1 MPPVDKLTLYPIHA
15 VGQPFLDDEPFDD
28 SLLPAQVVP
37 HVSIEKIA
45 GLMAADTFDVMN
57 RHPSPETIES
67 FANIDYA
74 IVHRFRSEIGSARL
88 RPE

>member
-15 VGQPFLDDEPFDD
+15 VGQPFLDEPFDD

-37 HVSIEKIA
+37 YVSIERVA
-45 GLMAADTFDVMN
+45 GLIAPDTFDVMN
-57 RHPSPETIES
+57 RHLSPETIES